1 MLSEIKYAIIRWL
14 TIDIDVSIL
23 QRKVMTQFNLKRFAA
38 NNSKSLLTFYR
49 LYKHFIY
56 DRNKKYIISLCIII
70 FIAGLAPVIDS
81 LFLQNLTDAIGS
93 YVDNDESDILSSS
106 FKWVIMYL
114 IWWESCNYLWRSYD
128 YFYLKAAPKMKA
140 DAINDFYNYIQFHSH
155 NFFQSNLAGDISN
168 RITEAASSLEW
179 IFASINEKIFRKLVM
194 LLTTVIAL
202 YWINPIIAAIF
213 SVWLVV
219 FLSISIFCS
228 KKINKYSVKFSK
240 DKANVA
246 GKIVDSVSN
255 ISVVRIFAAQK
266 FETRYLNRAI
276 DNVIASDR
284 NLQWFMLKLRYVLSI
299 SCSTMIGFLIYYT
312 ISLRSENLISTG
324 QCVMIIT
331 LCTEVVANVWDL
343 TQDFGDLF
351 EYIGS
356 FNQSL
361 SLFKEYEIIDSDLA
375 QDFVISNPQ
384 ITFQKVCFNYK
395 QNYNHFENQTLTIP
409 AYQKVGLAGFSGSGK
424 TTFTRM
430 INRTY
435 NISSG
440 DIFIDKY
447 NIKDFSLNSLN
458 QNISV
463 ITQEPMLFHRTI
475 RENIAY
481 GKLDSSDEEIIRAA
495 RLAHIHDHIMQLP
508 EQYDTICGERGNNL
522 SGGQRQRIS
531 IARAFL
537 EDAPILIIDEAT
549 SSLDSHT
556 EKLIQESLNVLM
568 QGRTVIVIAHRLSTL
583 LNMDRILVFD
593 KGQIVEDGSHAD
605 LLERGKLYKLLWHHY
620 KN

>member
-1 MLSEIKYAIIRWL
+1 MKEF
-14 TIDIDVSIL
+14 D
-23 QRKVMTQFNLKRFAA
+23 LKKFAE
-38 NNSKSLLTFYR
+38 NDSKSLFTFFR

-56 DRNKKYIISLCIII
+56 NRNKKHILSLCFLI

-81 LFLQNLTDAIGS
+81 LFLQSLTDSIEF
-93 YVDNDESDILSSS
+93 YVDNDSSDILTVSL
-106 FKWVIMYL
+106 KWVIAYL
-114 IWWESCNYLWRSYD
+114 LWWEGCNYLWRSYD
-128 YFYLKAAPKMKA
+128 YLYLRAAPKMKA
-140 DAINDFYNYIQFHSH
+140 DVINDFYNYVQFHSH

-194 LLTTVIAL
+194 LLTTIGAL
-202 YWINPIIAAIF
+202 YWVNPIIALIF
-213 SVWLVV
+213 VVWLSV
-219 FLSISIFCS
+219 FLGISIFFS
-228 KKINKYSVKFSK
+228 KRINKYSVKFNK

-246 GKIVDSVSN
+246 GKIVDSIAN
-255 ISVVRIFAAQK
+255 ISAVRIFSAQK

-276 DNVIASDR
+276 DGVIASDR

-312 ISLRSENLISTG
+312 ISLRSDNLISTG

-331 LCTEVVANVWDL
+331 LCTEVVSNVWDL

-361 SLFKEYEIIDSDLA
+361 SLFKEYEIVESETAKDL
-375 QDFVISNPQ
+375 VITDPQ
-384 ITFQKVCFNYK
+384 ITFNKVCFDYK
-395 QNYNHFENQTLTIP
+395 QNYNHFENQSLIIP
-409 AYQKVGLAGFSGSGK
+409 AYQRVGLVGFSASGK

-435 NISSG
+435 NIRSG
-440 DIFIDKY
+440 EIIIDQY
-447 NIKDFSLNSLN
+447 NINDFSLESLN
-458 QNISV
+458 RNISV
-463 ITQEPMLFHRTI
+463 IPQEPILFHRTI

-481 GKLDSSDEEIIRAA
+481 AKPDSSEEEIINAA
-495 RLAHIHDHIMQLP
+495 SLAHMHEHIMRLP

-556 EKLIQESLNVLM
+556 EKLIQESLNILM

-593 KGQIVEDGSHAD
+593 KGQIVEDGTHEE
-605 LLERGKLYKLLWHHY
+605 LLQRGKLYKLLWNHY
-620 KN
+620 RT

>member
-1 MLSEIKYAIIRWL
+1 
-14 TIDIDVSIL
+14 
-23 QRKVMTQFNLKRFAA
+23 MTQFNFQRFAA
-38 NNSKSLLTFYR
+38 DNSKSLFTFYR

-56 DRNKKYIISLCIII
+56 DRNKTHIILLGIII

-81 LFLQNLTDAIGS
+81 LFLQNLTDVIGS
-93 YVDNDESDILSSS
+93 YADHADTDILSVSLQ
-106 FKWVIMYL
+106 WVIMYL
-114 IWWESCNYLWRSYD
+114 LWWESCNYLWRSYD

-202 YWINPIIAAIF
+202 YWINPIIASIF

-219 FLSISIFCS
+219 FFSISIFCS
-228 KKINKYSVKFSK
+228 KRINKYSVKFSK

-276 DNVIASDR
+276 DNVITSDR

-312 ISLRSENLISTG
+312 ISLRSQNLISTG

-331 LCTEVVANVWDL
+331 LCTEVVSDVWDL

-361 SLFKEYEIIDSDLA
+361 SLFKEYEITDSAVA

-395 QNYNHFENQTLTIP
+395 QNYNHFENQSLTIP

-435 NISSG
+435 NIASG
-440 DIFIDKY
+440 DILIDQY

-458 QNISV
+458 KNISV

-481 GKLDSSDEEIIRAA
+481 AKPDSTDEEIIRAA

-537 EDAPILIIDEAT
+537 EDAPILMIDEAT
-549 SSLDSHT
+549 SALDSHT

-605 LLERGKLYKLLWHHY
+605 LLARGKLYKLLWQHY